1 MRRRHRDIVCLKG
14 VSSIGRV
21 VEAIA
26 VPAVVVGWPEYVI
39 KVAREI
45 AVDVNVR
52 DIGRHDMSG
61 ALVAV
66 LVPLVI
72 VEQHVAHIG
81 P

>member
-1 MRRRHRDIVCLKG
+1 MIVCLEWA
-14 VSSIGRV
+14 SSVRRV

-45 AVDVNVR
+45 VVIDVDVADVWGDR
-52 DIGRHDMSG
+52 WTKP
-61 ALVAV
+61 LAV
-66 LVPLVI
+66 VI
-72 VEQHVAHIG
+72 V